1 MISVDVARGKV
12 IEGVRPVGAETVSLA
27 QALGRVLAEDV
38 AARVSHPPVTVSAMD
53 GWAVRAQDVARVPAT
68 LAVIGQSAAGHPFA
82 GSLGSGDAVRIFTGA
97 PLPAGAN
104 AVVMQED
111 SRVEGGRVVLTAA
124 SPTGKYVRAAGLDF
138 SAGDVLLP
146 AGTLLGARAIGLAAA
161 MNLPWLAVH
170 RHPRVAVL
178 STGDEI
184 AMPGEPLGPAHIV
197 GSNGPALCA
206 FVTALGGEAVH
217 LGIARDSRRSLAAMV
232 AAAAG
237 CDLLVIS
244 GGASVGDYDLVKDV
258 LAEAGLVQEFYKIA
272 MRPGKPLSFGRLHG
286 TPVLGLPGNPV
297 SAMVCAMLFL
307 APLLRAMLGLAA
319 DLDTATALLGRDL
332 PANDARQDYLRAELA
347 RHPDDG
353 GLVATPFS
361 SQDSAVLSG
370 LARAACLVVRPPH
383 APAAVAGEVAT
394 VIPLPPIW

>member
-12 IEGVRPVGAETVSLA
+12 IEDVMPVGAETVSLA

-53 GWAVRAQDVARVPAT
+53 GWAVRAQDVAAVPVT

-82 GSLGSGDAVRIFTGA
+82 GSLAAGEAVRIFTGA
-97 PLPAGAN
+97 PMPAGAD

-111 SRVEGGRVVLTAA
+111 SRAEGGHVTLTAS

-138 SAGDVLLP
+138 SDGDVLLP
-146 AGTLLGARAIGLAAA
+146 AGTLLGARGIGLAAA
-161 MNLPWLAVH
+161 MNHPWLAV
-170 RHPRVAVL
+170 RRRPRVAVL

-184 AMPGEPLGPAHIV
+184 AMPGEPLGTAHIV

-206 FVTALGGEAVH
+206 FVTALGAEPVH
-217 LGIARDSRRSLAAMV
+217 LGIARDSRQSLTAMV

-272 MRPGKPLSFGRLHG
+272 MRPGKPLMFGRLHG

-307 APLLRAMLGLAA
+307 APLLRSMLGLAV
-319 DLDTATALLGRDL
+319 DLDTATAVLGRDL
-332 PANDARQDYLRAELA
+332 PANDARQDYLRAGLT
-347 RHPDDG
+347 RRPDTG
-353 GLVATPFS
+353 GLVATPFPT
-361 SQDSAVLSG
+361 QDSAVLSG
-370 LARAACLVVRPPH
+370 LTAADCLVVRPPH
-383 APAAVAGEVAT
+383 AAAAIAGESVT
-394 VIPLPPIW
+394 VIPLPALW